1 MQWSWGSIWLH
12 LHPSRSLSVLTLH
25 FFSRVALNL
34 NNLILTRL
42 LTQIGNGFEA
52 VQLWSDHKDV
62 FSLLG
67 VKRICMCVCPENVAP
82 LAITMVTNGR
92 SSQYTLYYHLSLSPT
107 HTHTL
112 YLVKFL
118 TPPGAYKLSF
128 FLFAWEQPCKKC
140 SLQPKWTMHNSI
152 LLNTNLVL
160 NHLIKSEY
168 WRIRIRV

>member
-1 MQWSWGSIWLH
+1 M
-12 LHPSRSLSVLTLH
+12 LTLH

-112 YLVKFL
+112 SCQVSHI
-118 TPPGAYKLSF
+118 TG
-128 FLFAWEQPCKKC
+128 
-140 SLQPKWTMHNSI
+140 SLQTE
-152 LLNTNLVL
+152 LLSLCMRATL
-160 NHLIKSEY
+160 
-168 WRIRIRV
+168 